1 MYQAHSRRP
10 QQSWDSILG
19 LLTHSQSQ
27 LSASLERGRERASLS
42 AEGPDPPLLAVPGDL
57 HPAP

>member
-1 MYQAHSRRP
+1 MYQTHSGRP

-27 LSASLERGRERASLS
+27 LSASLEGGRERASLCV
-42 AEGPDPPLLAVPGDL
+42 LRILT
-57 HPAP
+57 HHC